1 MNQDIRPVV
10 ITLHGIRTRGAWQK
24 EIAPRI
30 AQYGMIPVLLDY
42 GYFNLFQFL
51 NPWARDGRVKWLR
64 DEVAQVVRDYP
75 HAPVSI
81 VAHSLGT
88 YLVAR
93 LIEEERAFNF
103 ETILFAGSIVR
114 TDYDW
119 IRVLEA
125 NRVKYVANYIAKNDI
140 WPQLASRVVRGAG
153 RAGVDGF
160 VAQHASLFQHSHSK
174 YGHSDYFNP
183 HTFEELWLPKLVV
196 SQRRILD
203 ALSVMLIQAS
213 ELLVTQAA
221 TCGCMARVRL
231 FYKPRATA
239 TFRQF
244 PGMYIASANA
254 AKYTEAELDYVITPE
269 SAQGAIVT
277 CPPTFQ
283 AAFCNAPSQWAA
295 IDHTAPSIGRPD
307 VIASVAAPLSVP
319 GGTPERVVGMVSL
332 EILADQIHT
341 QSMQALGVSLLLP
354 QLRELMGAASFALQ
368 FFSGDW
374 L

>member
-1 MNQDIRPVV
+1 MNPDIRPVV

-30 AQYGMIPVLLDY
+30 ARYGMIPVLLDY

-64 DEVAQVVRDYP
+64 DEVAQVVRDNP

-93 LIEEERAFNF
+93 L
-103 ETILFAGSIVR
+103 
-114 TDYDW
+114 
-119 IRVLEA
+119 
-125 NRVKYVANYIAKNDI
+125 
-140 WPQLASRVVRGAG
+140 
-153 RAGVDGF
+153 
-160 VAQHASLFQHSHSK
+160 
-174 YGHSDYFNP
+174 
-183 HTFEELWLPKLVV
+183 
-196 SQRRILD
+196 
-203 ALSVMLIQAS
+203 M
-213 ELLVTQAA
+213 
-221 TCGCMARVRL
+221 
-231 FYKPRATA
+231 
-239 TFRQF
+239 F
-244 PGMYIASANA
+244 PGMYIASENA

-277 CPPTFQ
+277 WPPTFQ

-295 IDHTAPSIGRPD
+295 IDHTAPCIGRPD
-307 VIASVAAPLSVP
+307 VIASVAAPLSAP
-319 GGTPERVVGMVSL
+319 GGAPGRVVGMVSL

>member
-1 MNQDIRPVV
+1 MNPDIRPVV

-30 AQYGMIPVLLDY
+30 ARYGMIPVLLDY

-64 DEVAQVVRDYP
+64 DEVAQVIRDY
-75 HAPVSI
+75 H
-81 VAHSLGT
+81 
-88 YLVAR
+88 
-93 LIEEERAFNF
+93 
-103 ETILFAGSIVR
+103 
-114 TDYDW
+114 
-119 IRVLEA
+119 
-125 NRVKYVANYIAKNDI
+125 DI
-140 WPQLASRVVRGAG
+140 WPRLASRVVRGAG

-160 VAQHASLFQHSHSK
+160 AAQHASLFQHTHSQ

-213 ELLVTQAA
+213 ELLATQAG

-239 TFRQF
+239 AFRQF
-244 PGMYIASANA
+244 PGMYIASENA

-295 IDHTAPSIGRPD
+295 IDHTAPCIGRPD
-307 VIASVAAPLSVP
+307 VIASVAAPLSLSSGAP
-319 GGTPERVVGMVSL
+319 GRVVGMVSL